1 MFDKIEAKLCKN
13 PFLKILWHITY
24 ANILALLFFLVNFF
38 VFLFFAGMFEDYH
51 DRYDYIQ
58 DLFLAI
64 PVSTAFA
71 FMLLRTT
78 KKKNLVCD
86 EELISDYEKRDYV
99 SMKEDFKTVWKREWR
114 YLLFIVVINILTFLL
129 TNLDIMMMG
138 KPTFTG
144 VFTLYTPM
152 RILSIAF
159 SFSEIFGLV
168 MATLYVCA
176 LYLLLVLRY
185 RKKRYAVLEHDFRL
199 AKYRG
204 NIDKTNITKR
214 DVPVE

>member
-1 MFDKIEAKLCKN
+1 MFDKIEAKMKKS
-13 PFLKILWHITY
+13 PFLKSLWNITY
-24 ANILALLFFLVNFF
+24 ANVLSLIFLFINFF

-64 PVSTAFA
+64 PVSTAFP

-86 EELISDYEKRDYV
+86 EELILDYEKRDYG
-99 SMKEDFKTVWKREWR
+99 SMKEDFRIVLKREWR
-114 YLLFIVVINILTFLL
+114 YLLFIVVINVLTFSL
-129 TNLDIMMMG
+129 TNLEIMMLG
-138 KPTFTG
+138 KPTVTG
-144 VFTLYTPM
+144 VFALYTPM
-152 RILSIAF
+152 RILAIAF
-159 SFSEIFGLV
+159 PFSEIFGLAV
-168 MATLYVCA
+168 ATLYACA
-176 LYLLLVLRY
+176 LYLLLVLWY

-204 NIDKTNITKR
+204 NTNK
-214 DVPVE
+214 E

>member
-1 MFDKIEAKLCKN
+1 MFDKLEVKLNKS
-13 PFLKILWHITY
+13 PFLKSLWHITY
-24 ANILALLFFLVNFF
+24 ANVLSIIFLLINFF

-64 PVSTAFA
+64 PVSTAFP

-86 EELISDYEKRDYV
+86 EELILDYEKRDYD
-99 SMKEDFKTVWKREWR
+99 SMKENFRIVLKREWR
-114 YLLFIVVINILTFLL
+114 YLLFIVVINILTFSL
-129 TNLDIMMMG
+129 TNLEIMIAG
-138 KPTFTG
+138 KPTVTG
-144 VFTLYTPM
+144 VFALYTPM
-152 RILSIAF
+152 RILTTAF
-159 SFSEIFGLV
+159 PFSEIFGLFV
-168 MATLYVCA
+168 ATLYACA
-176 LYLLLVLRY
+176 LYLLLVLWY

-204 NIDKTNITKR
+204 NTNK
-214 DVPVE
+214 E